1 MFSIIAGNAEM
12 EPTKTPVAA
21 DETAAVRGLIAPE
34 TTERRVPRVQMP
46 DRARPEPRPAN
57 IDLLVGPEHRV
68 RLVWAYVEQLDLRGW
83 YARIKAVE
91 GGVGRSPIAP
101 EILLALWLY
110 ATIEAVGSARALERL
125 CDEHNAYRWL
135 CGGVSV
141 NYHTLANFR
150 SQSGPIL
157 DELLTTSVATLLE
170 VDAVKLT
177 RVAQDGMRVRASAGS
192 KSFRRRGRLEGL
204 LAQAQQQVQQLKD
217 EVESDPMAC
226 SRREQAA
233 RERAVRERK
242 LKIEAAL
249 RRLPE
254 MERVKEKQAARG
266 KKKVNQA
273 RSSMTDAEATIM
285 KMPNGGYNP
294 AYNAQLCTETAS
306 QVIVG
311 VEVISSG
318 VDHGQASVMLD
329 QLRRRYA
336 QTPTEYLVDG
346 GYVSAP
352 EIDAVAAVS
361 TIYAPLP
368 AAGNDKL
375 APTEAHHHDSE
386 AVAEWRQRM
395 QTEQAKEIYRERAST
410 AECVNALARERGL
423 TRLRVRGLMKTKS
436 VLLLFALAHNCLRI
450 ASLMPAMLN
459 MSPSTS

>member
-1 MFSIIAGNAEM
+1 M
-12 EPTKTPVAA
+12 EPTKIPEA
-21 DETAAVRGLIAPE
+21 DEPAAVEGLIASE
-34 TTERRVPRVQMP
+34 TTGRKVPRVQMP
-46 DRARPEPRPAN
+46 DRTRPELRPAN

-83 YARIKAVE
+83 YAQIKAVE
-91 GGVGRSPIAP
+91 GHPGRSPIAP
-101 EILLALWLY
+101 EILLSLWLY

-125 CDEHNAYRWL
+125 CEEHSAYRWL

-141 NYHTLANFR
+141 NYHTLADFR
-150 SQSGPIL
+150 VQSGPIL
-157 DELLTTSVATLLE
+157 DELLTTSVASLLD

-177 RVAQDGMRVRASAGS
+177 RVAQDGLRVRASAGS
-192 KSFRRRGRLEGL
+192 KSFRRRPRLEGFL
-204 LAQAQQQVQQLKD
+204 EQAKQQVQQLKD

-233 RERAVRERK
+233 RERAARERK

-254 MERVKEKQAARG
+254 MERAKERQAARG
-266 KKKVNQA
+266 KEKVNPA

-285 KMPNGGYNP
+285 KMPNGGYNA

-311 VEVISSG
+311 VDMISSG
-318 VDHGQASVMLD
+318 VDHGQASAMLG
-329 QLRRRYA
+329 QLQRRYGRA
-336 QTPTEYLVDG
+336 PKEYLVDG

-352 EIDAVAAVS
+352 EIATVAAATS
-361 TIYAPLP
+361 LIYAPVP
-368 AAGNDKL
+368 APGNDKL
-375 APTEAHHHDSE
+375 TPSEARQQDSD

-395 QTEQAKEIYRERAST
+395 QTEQAKTIYKERAST

-436 VLLLFALAHNCLRI
+436 VLLLFALAHNCLRVAALI
-450 ASLMPAMLN
+450 PAMLN
-459 MSPSTS
+459 ISPSTRATVQ

>member
-1 MFSIIAGNAEM
+1 MK
-12 EPTKTPVAA
+12 PTKMPVAA
-21 DETAAVRGLIAPE
+21 AEPAAVEGLSGSE
-34 TTERRVPRVQMP
+34 TSERKVPRVQMP
-46 DRARPEPRPAN
+46 DRTRPEPRPHH

-68 RLVWAYVEQLDLRGW
+68 RLVWAYVEQLNLGGW

-91 GGVGRSPIAP
+91 GHAGRSPIAP

-125 CDEHNAYRWL
+125 CEEHSAYRWL

-157 DELLTTSVATLLE
+157 DEVLTTSVASLLA

-177 RVAQDGMRVRASAGS
+177 RVAQDGLRVRASAGS
-192 KSFRRRGRLEGL
+192 KSFRSRGRLEGFL
-204 LAQAQQQVQQLKD
+204 EQAQQRVQQLKE

-233 RERAVRERK
+233 RERAAQERK
-242 LKIEAAL
+242 SKIEAAL
-249 RRLPE
+249 KRLPE
-254 MERVKEKQAARG
+254 MERAKERQAARG

-273 RSSMTDAEATIM
+273 RSSTTDAEATIM

-306 QVIVG
+306 QVIVA
-311 VEVISSG
+311 VDMISSG
-318 VDHGQASVMLD
+318 VDHGQASAMLR
-329 QLRRRYA
+329 QLRDRYGRS
-336 QTPTEYLVDG
+336 PIEYLVDG

-352 EIDAVAAVS
+352 EIDAVAAKSV
-361 TIYAPLP
+361 IYAPVP
-368 AAGNDKL
+368 ASGNDKL
-375 APTEAHHHDSE
+375 ASSEVHQQDSK

-395 QTEQAKEIYRERAST
+395 QTEQAKTIYKERAST

-450 ASLMPAMLN
+450 AALMPAMLN
-459 MSPSTS
+459 ISPSAS

>member
-1 MFSIIAGNAEM
+1 M
-12 EPTKTPVAA
+12 EPTKMPMAA
-21 DETAAVRGLIAPE
+21 DEPAAVEGLMASE
-34 TTERRVPRVQMP
+34 TTEHKVPRVQMP
-46 DRARPEPRPAN
+46 DRTRPEPRPPN

-83 YARIKAVE
+83 YAQIKAVE
-91 GGVGRSPIAP
+91 GHPGRSPIAP

-125 CDEHNAYRWL
+125 CEEHNAYRWL

-150 SQSGPIL
+150 SQSGPVL
-157 DELLTTSVATLLE
+157 DELLTTSVASLLD

-192 KSFRRRGRLEGL
+192 KSFRSRDRLEGFL
-204 LAQAQQQVQQLKD
+204 EQAQLQVQQLKD
-217 EVESDPMAC
+217 EVENDPMAS

-233 RERAVRERK
+233 RERATRERK
-242 LKIEAAL
+242 LKIEAAI

-254 MERVKEKQAARG
+254 MERAKERQAARG

-273 RSSMTDAEATIM
+273 RSSTTDADATIM

-294 AYNAQLCTETAS
+294 AYNAQLCTETTS

-311 VEVISSG
+311 VDMISSG
-318 VDHGQASVMLD
+318 VDHGQASAMLG
-329 QLRRRYA
+329 QLQYRYGR
-336 QTPTEYLVDG
+336 TPSEYLVDG

-352 EIDAVAAVS
+352 EIDAVAATSV
-361 TIYAPLP
+361 IYAPVP
-368 AAGNDKL
+368 APGNDKL
-375 APTEAHHHDSE
+375 GASEVHEQDSK

-395 QTEQAKEIYRERAST
+395 QTEQAKTIYKERAST

-450 ASLMPAMLN
+450 VALVPAMLN
-459 MSPSTS
+459 ISPSTS